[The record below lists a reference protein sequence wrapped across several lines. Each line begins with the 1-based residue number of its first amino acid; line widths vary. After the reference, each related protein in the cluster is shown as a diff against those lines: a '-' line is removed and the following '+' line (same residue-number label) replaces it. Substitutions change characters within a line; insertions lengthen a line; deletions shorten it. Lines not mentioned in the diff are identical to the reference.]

1 MHAFCAESRVYLT
14 GYADM
19 EVPILKFTPN
29 PQSRRAFLRGSAA
42 TMAGIVTAQAASGTQ
57 ADPLITEVQDWA
69 SVTGDGVDA
78 TPYGLPIKFESDVVR
93 RSVPWLTASPISS
106 INFTPIHALDGTIT
120 PQGCAFE
127 RHHSG
132 AIELSKSDYRL
143 MVNGLVDQPLVFS
156 YADLERLPREN
167 HVYFCECAANT
178 GMEWAGAQ
186 LNGVQFTHGM
196 IHNMEYTGVSLR
208 SVLQEAGLTAAGDLQ
223 DKWVYVEGADA
234 SSNGRSIPMEKAL
247 DDVLVAFKANGEAL
261 RKEHGYPIR
270 LVVPGW
276 EGNMWVKWLRR
287 IEVMDG
293 PVESREETS
302 KYTDVLEDGTAR
314 KWTWVMDAKSVI
326 TSPSP
331 QAPIQHGPGA
341 LVITGLAW
349 SGHGSIKRVDISKDG
364 GRNWETARL
373 SNHENN
379 KALARFYFE
388 MDWQGEEMLL
398 QARAM
403 DETGYVQPSKQQLR
417 KLRGENSV
425 YHNNC
430 IQTWHVKPT
439 GEVENVEV
447 S

>member
-1 MHAFCAESRVYLT
+1 MSEENRT
-14 GYADM
+14 G
-19 EVPILKFTPN
+19 P
-29 PQSRRAFLRGSAA
+29 SRRQFLTSAA
-42 TMAGIVTAQAASGTQ
+42 ALGAGSVAAGMARAQTP
-57 ADPLITEVQDWA
+57 DPLITEIQPWA
-69 SVTGDGVDA
+69 QQFGDGVDA
-78 TPYGLPIKFESDVVR
+78 TPYGLPIRFEDDVIR
-93 RSVPWLTASPISS
+93 RNVPWLTADVTSS

-132 AIELSKSDYRL
+132 AIELAKPDYRL
-143 MVNGLVDQPLVFS
+143 MVNGLVDRELIFT
-156 YADLERLPREN
+156 YEDLERFPREN

-186 LNGVQFTHGM
+186 LNGAQFTHGM
-196 IHNMEYTGVSLR
+196 IHNMEYSGVPLR
-208 SVLQEAGLTAAGDLQ
+208 TILNEAGLSAAGDLK

-261 RKEHGYPIR
+261 RKEHGYPVR

-287 IEVMDG
+287 IEVSDS

-302 KYTDVLEDGTAR
+302 KYTDTLADGTAR
-314 KWTWVMDAKSVI
+314 KWTWVMDAKSVV

-331 QAPIQHGPGA
+331 QSPIMHGPGP

-349 SGHGSIKRVDISKDG
+349 SGHGKIARVDVSKDG
-364 GRNWETARL
+364 GMTWETARL
-373 SNHENN
+373 AGEPSNR
-379 KALARFYFE
+379 ALTRFYLDTE
-388 MDWQGEEMLL
+388 WDGEEMFL
-398 QARAM
+398 QSRTM
-403 DETGYVQPSKQQLR
+403 DETGYVQPTKTQLR
-417 KLRGENSV
+417 EVRGLNSI

-430 IQTWHVKPT
+430 IQTWWVKPS
-439 GEVENVEV
+439 GEAENVEV

>member
-1 MHAFCAESRVYLT
+1 MSNDRTAGT
-14 GYADM
+14 
-19 EVPILKFTPN
+19 
-29 PQSRRAFLRGSAA
+29 SRRAFLRGSVAA
-42 TMAGIVTAQAASGTQ
+42 AAGAVAAGSARAQD

-69 SVTGDGVDA
+69 SGFGAGVDEV
-78 TPYGLPIKFESDVVR
+78 PYGLPIEFESDVIR
-93 RSVPWLTASPISS
+93 RNVEWLTADTISS

-132 AIELSKSDYRL
+132 AIELKKEDYRL
-143 MVNGLVDQPLVFS
+143 MINGLVETPLVFT
-156 YADLERLPREN
+156 YADLERFPREN

-186 LNGVQFTHGM
+186 LNGAQFTHGM
-196 IHNMEYTGVSLR
+196 IHNMEYTGVPLR
-208 SVLQEAGLTAAGDLQ
+208 TLLAEAGLGDDLA

-261 RKEHGYPIR
+261 RKEHGYPVR

-276 EGNMWVKWLRR
+276 EGNMWVKWIRR
-287 IEVMDG
+287 IEVTSG

-302 KYTDVLEDGTAR
+302 KYTDTLADGTSR
-314 KWTWVMDAKSVI
+314 KWTWVMDAKSVV

-331 QAPIQHGPGA
+331 QMPITHGHGP
-341 LVITGLAW
+341 LVITGMAW
-349 SGHGSIKRVDISKDG
+349 SGHGRITRVDVSRDG
-364 GRNWETARL
+364 GMTWETARL
-373 SNHENN
+373 ANEGEN
-379 KALARFYFE
+379 KALTRFYL
-388 MDWQGEEMLL
+388 DTTWAGEEMLL
-398 QARAM
+398 QSRAM
-403 DETGYVQPSKQQLR
+403 DETGYVQPTKAQLR
-417 KLRGENSV
+417 EVRGENSI

-430 IQTWHVKPT
+430 IQTWHVKAN
-439 GEVENVEV
+439 GEAENVEV

>member
-1 MHAFCAESRVYLT
+1 MNRKLT
-14 GYADM
+14 N
-19 EVPILKFTPN
+19 T
-29 PQSRRAFLRGSAA
+29 SRRAFLRGSAA
-42 TMAGIVTAQAASGTQ
+42 MAAGGLAGAAGANG
-57 ADPLITEVQDWA
+57 ADPLITETQDWA
-69 SVTGDGVDA
+69 IYTGAGVDE
-78 TPYGLPIKFESDVVR
+78 TPYGLPIRFEEDVVR
-93 RSVPWLTASPISS
+93 RNVEWLTASPISS

-132 AIELSKSDYRL
+132 AIELSKQDYRL
-143 MVNGLVDQPLVFS
+143 MINGLVDTPLVFDYS
-156 YADLERLPREN
+156 DIERFPREN

-196 IHNMEYTGVSLR
+196 IHNMEYTGVPLR
-208 SVLQEAGLTAAGDLQ
+208 TLLNEAGLGAAGDLA

-261 RKEHGYPIR
+261 RMEHGYPVR

-287 IEVMDG
+287 IEVTDMAVG
-293 PVESREETS
+293 SREETS
-302 KYTDVLEDGTAR
+302 KYTDVYEDGTAR

-331 QAPIQHGPGA
+331 QSPIGHGHGPM
-341 LVITGLAW
+341 VISGLAW
-349 SGHGSIKRVDISKDG
+349 SGHGQITRVDVSKDG
-364 GRNWETARL
+364 GMSWETARL
-373 SNHENN
+373 GKQGDS
-379 KALARFYFE
+379 KALTRFYL
-388 MDWQGEEMLL
+388 DTTWSGEEMLL
-398 QARAM
+398 QSRAM
-403 DETGYVQPSKQQLR
+403 DETGYVQPTKTQLR
-417 KLRGENSV
+417 EQRGENSV

-430 IQTWHVKPT
+430 IQTWYVNAE
-439 GEVENVEV
+439 GVAENVEV

>member
-1 MHAFCAESRVYLT
+1 MD
-14 GYADM
+14 DM
-19 EVPILKFTPN
+19 FKP
-29 PQSRRAFLRGSAA
+29 SRRAFLRGSAA
-42 TMAGIVTAQAASGTQ
+42 VAAGSVAGGASASGP
-57 ADPLITEVQDWA
+57 DPLITELQDWA
-69 SVTGDGVDA
+69 SYTGVGVDE
-78 TPYGLPIKFESDVVR
+78 TPYGMPISFESHVVR
-93 RSVPWLTASPISS
+93 RNVEWLTASPISS

-132 AIELSKSDYRL
+132 AIELSKPDYRL
-143 MVNGLVDQPLVFS
+143 MINGLVDQPLVFT
-156 YADLERLPREN
+156 YDDLMRFPREN
-167 HVYFCECAANT
+167 HIYFCECAANT

-196 IHNMEYTGVSLR
+196 IHNMEYTGVPLR
-208 SVLQEAGLTAAGDLQ
+208 SLLQEAGTDISA

-261 RKEHGYPIR
+261 RMEHGYPVR

-287 IEVMDG
+287 IEVTDMA
-293 PVESREETS
+293 VESREETS

-314 KWTWVMDAKSVI
+314 KWTWEMDAKSVI

-331 QAPIQHGPGA
+331 QMPITHGKGP
-341 LVITGLAW
+341 LVISGLAW
-349 SGHGSIKRVDISKDG
+349 SGHGKITRVDVSKDG
-364 GRNWETARL
+364 GITWETARL
-373 SNHENN
+373 GKQGDT
-379 KALARFYFE
+379 KALTRFYLD
-388 MDWQGEEMLL
+388 MDWDGAPMLL
-398 QARAM
+398 QSRAM
-403 DETGYVQPSKQQLR
+403 DDTGYVQPTKAQLR
-417 KLRGENSV
+417 EKRGENSV

-430 IQTWHVKPT
+430 IQTWYVNAE
-439 GEVENVEV
+439 GIAENVEV

>member
-1 MHAFCAESRVYLT
+1 MSDE
-14 GYADM
+14 
-19 EVPILKFTPN
+19 LKS
-29 PQSRRAFLRGSAA
+29 SRRAFLKGGAAA
-42 TMAGIVTAQAASGTQ
+42 TAGIAAAG
-57 ADPLITEVQDWA
+57 AAGAAEGPDPLITELQDWA
-69 SVTGDGVDA
+69 SLTGDGVDA
-78 TPYGLPIKFESDVVR
+78 TPYGLPIEFESDVIR
-93 RSVPWLTASPISS
+93 RNVEWLTADTISS

-132 AIELSKSDYRL
+132 AIELAKEDYRL
-143 MVNGLVDQPLVFS
+143 MINGLVDTPLVFT
-156 YADLERLPREN
+156 YADLERFPREN

-186 LNGVQFTHGM
+186 LNGAQFTHGM
-196 IHNMEYTGVSLR
+196 IHNMEYTGVPLR
-208 SVLQEAGLTAAGDLQ
+208 TLLAEAGLPAETAG
-223 DKWVYVEGADA
+223 KWVYVEGADA

-261 RKEHGYPIR
+261 RKEHGYPVR

-287 IEVMDG
+287 VEVMDG

-302 KYTDVLEDGTAR
+302 KYTDTLEDGTSR
-314 KWTWVMDAKSVI
+314 KWTWAMDAKSVV

-331 QAPIQHGPGA
+331 QAPITHGPGP

-349 SGHGSIKRVDISKDG
+349 SGNGAITRVDVSTDG
-364 GRNWETARL
+364 GMNWTQARL
-373 SNHENN
+373 AQPGQ
-379 KALARFYFE
+379 KMALSRFYLE
-388 MDWQGEEMLL
+388 IDWDGSEMLL
-398 QARAM
+398 QSRAM
-403 DETGYVQPSKQQLR
+403 DDTGYVQPTKEQLR
-417 KLRGENSV
+417 EVRGLNSI

-430 IQTWHVKPT
+430 IQTWWVRET
-439 GEVENVEV
+439 GEAENVEV

>member
-1 MHAFCAESRVYLT
+1 MDDIFK
-14 GYADM
+14 
-19 EVPILKFTPN
+19 P
-29 PQSRRAFLRGSAA
+29 SRRAFLRGSAA
-42 TMAGIVTAQAASGTQ
+42 LAAGGVAGAAA
-57 ADPLITEVQDWA
+57 ADTPDQLITELQDWA
-69 SVTGDGVDA
+69 SYTGVGVDE
-78 TPYGLPIKFESDVVR
+78 TPYGMPISFESHVVR
-93 RSVPWLTASPISS
+93 RNVEWLTASPISS
-106 INFTPIHALDGTIT
+106 INFTPIHALEGTIT

-132 AIELSKSDYRL
+132 AIELSKLDYRL
-143 MVNGLVDQPLVFS
+143 MINGLVDQPLVFT
-156 YADLERLPREN
+156 YEDLERFPREN

-196 IHNMEYTGVSLR
+196 IHNMEYTGVPLR
-208 SVLQEAGLTAAGDLQ
+208 TLLKEAGADISA

-261 RKEHGYPIR
+261 RMEHGYPVR

-287 IEVMDG
+287 IEVTDMA
-293 PVESREETS
+293 VESREETS

-314 KWTWVMDAKSVI
+314 KWTWEMDAKSVI

-331 QAPIQHGPGA
+331 QMPITHGKGP
-341 LVITGLAW
+341 LVISGLAW
-349 SGHGSIKRVDISKDG
+349 SGHGKITLVDVSKDG
-364 GRNWETARL
+364 GITWETARL
-373 SNHENN
+373 GKQGDT
-379 KALARFYFE
+379 KALTRFYLD
-388 MDWQGEEMLL
+388 MDWDGAPMLL
-398 QARAM
+398 QSRAM
-403 DETGYVQPSKQQLR
+403 DETGYVQPTKEQLR
-417 KLRGENSV
+417 EKRGENSV

-430 IQTWHVKPT
+430 IQTWYVNAE
-439 GEVENVEV
+439 GIAENVEV

>member
-1 MHAFCAESRVYLT
+1 MS
-14 GYADM
+14 D
-19 EVPILKFTPN
+19 LKTP
-29 PQSRRAFLRGSAA
+29 SRRAFLRGSAA
-42 TMAGIVTAQAASGTQ
+42 VVAGSAAG
-57 ADPLITEVQDWA
+57 AAAAGAPDPLITELQDWA
-69 SVTGDGVDA
+69 SSTGVGVDA
-78 TPYGLPIKFESDVVR
+78 TPYGLPIEFENDVIR
-93 RSVPWLTASPISS
+93 RNVPWLTADPISS

-132 AIELSKSDYRL
+132 AIELRKEDYRL
-143 MVNGLVDQPLVFS
+143 MINGLVDTPLVFS
-156 YADLERLPREN
+156 YADLERFPREN

-196 IHNMEYTGVSLR
+196 IHNMEYTGVPLR
-208 SVLQEAGLTAAGDLQ
+208 TLLAEAGADMSADN
-223 DKWVYVEGADA
+223 WVFVEGADA

-261 RKEHGYPIR
+261 RMEHGYPVR

-287 IEVMDG
+287 IEIMDG

-331 QAPIQHGPGA
+331 QMPISHGLGPM
-341 LVITGLAW
+341 VISGLAW
-349 SGHGSIKRVDISKDG
+349 SGHGQITRVDVSKDG
-364 GRNWETARL
+364 GITWETARL
-373 SNHENN
+373 GKQGDT
-379 KALARFYFE
+379 KALTRFYLDTE
-388 MDWQGEEMLL
+388 WDGSEMLL

-403 DETGYVQPSKQQLR
+403 DETGYVQPTKAQLR
-417 KLRGENSV
+417 ELRGENSI

-430 IQTWHVKPT
+430 IQTWYVNAQ
-439 GEVENVEV
+439 GIAENVEV

>member
-1 MHAFCAESRVYLT
+1 MD
-14 GYADM
+14 DM
-19 EVPILKFTPN
+19 FKP
-29 PQSRRAFLRGSAA
+29 SRRAFLRGSAA
-42 TMAGIVTAQAASGTQ
+42 AAAGTVAGAAAAADGP
-57 ADPLITEVQDWA
+57 DPLITELQDWA
-69 SVTGDGVDA
+69 SYTGVGVDE
-78 TPYGLPIKFESDVVR
+78 TPYGMPISYESHVVR
-93 RSVPWLTASPISS
+93 RNVEWLTASPISS

-120 PQGCAFE
+120 PQGRAFE

-132 AIELSKSDYRL
+132 AIELSKQDYRL
-143 MVNGLVDQPLVFS
+143 MINGLVDTPLVFT
-156 YADLERLPREN
+156 YADLERFPREN

-186 LNGVQFTHGM
+186 LNGAQFTHGM
-196 IHNMEYTGVSLR
+196 IHNMEYSGVTLR
-208 SVLQEAGLTAAGDLQ
+208 TLLEEAGLTAAGDLS

-261 RKEHGYPIR
+261 RKEHGYPVR

-302 KYTDVLEDGTAR
+302 KYTDTLADGTSR
-314 KWTWVMDAKSVI
+314 KWTWVMDAKSVV

-331 QAPIQHGPGA
+331 QSPITHGPGP

-349 SGHGSIKRVDISKDG
+349 SGHGAITRVDISKDG
-364 GRNWETARL
+364 GKTWETARL
-373 SNHENN
+373 AKPGE
-379 KALARFYFE
+379 KMALTRFYLDT
-388 MDWQGEEMLL
+388 DWNGEDMLL
-398 QARAM
+398 QSRAM
-403 DETGYVQPSKQQLR
+403 DETGYVQPTKAQLR
-417 KLRGENSV
+417 EVRGENSI

-430 IQTWHVKPT
+430 IQTWHVKPN
-439 GEVENVEV
+439 GEAENVEV